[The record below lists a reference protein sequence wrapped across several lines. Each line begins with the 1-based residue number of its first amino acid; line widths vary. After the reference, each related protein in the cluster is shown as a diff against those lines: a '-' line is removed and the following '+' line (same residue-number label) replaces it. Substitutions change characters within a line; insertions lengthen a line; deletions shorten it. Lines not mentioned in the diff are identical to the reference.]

1 MKESTKYK
9 PEEDID
15 GNETESVF
23 YSRLYYLM
31 LQKPYFD
38 EDEED
43 EKNATLLHMKT
54 SVIKYIK
61 EPAIR
66 DLLLKIGGLC
76 SNYDVL

>member
-38 EDEED
+38 EDK
-43 EKNATLLHMKT
+43 KNASWHMRT
-54 SVIKYIK
+54 SVIKYIE
-61 EPAIR
+61 EPAVR